1 MPTFKQLRKQRIR
14 EQLKEQKV
22 NKMSKTLAEQY
33 SSMSEEDWDDE
44 LAEAQDNLNK
54 IQATCTESRIIPSTD
69 SIFS

>member
-33 SSMSEEDWDDE
+33 SFMSEEDWDE
-44 LAEAQDNLNK
+44 LAKNLHEELNK
-54 IQATCTESRIIPSTD
+54 EQK
-69 SIFS
+69 